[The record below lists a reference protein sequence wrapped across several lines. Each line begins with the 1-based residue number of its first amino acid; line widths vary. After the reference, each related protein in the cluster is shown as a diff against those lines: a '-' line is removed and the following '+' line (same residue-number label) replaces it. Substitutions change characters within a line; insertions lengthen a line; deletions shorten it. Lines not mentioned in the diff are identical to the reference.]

1 MAAGAYKGLT
11 IRIGADTTKF
21 TSALRSVNSVAFKT
35 QSELNKLTKAARI
48 DPGNV
53 TVATRQLG
61 VLGEKAIAVQ
71 NQFETMNQGIKSLGD
86 VNLKNSSGT
95 VAEMS
100 ERMKAFG
107 ESSIVAAEATKQA
120 YNQVDAE
127 LERVYKDIRE
137 MTNGEVDIRQ
147 VTNEGNFNQEY
158 LDSLRD
164 SLKIT
169 QDQYEAIMK
178 LKPAWTEARNAM
190 EDAANVAQYDK
201 MVNDAATYEATLA
214 SVNRELAKADRFKSF
229 KGIGD
234 SLQPINNQLTV
245 IGNAASMTATR
256 FEKLDKATKLNPTS
270 INAAAE
276 RFKALREAV
285 GLSEQKIDLL
295 KQKLSAYEAVG
306 IDKVAD
312 SFDSVEKEVTEAE
325 AAFAKATAELDK
337 LIESGVDTGEE
348 FDRMSQAADE
358 AQQRMDTAHACQQ
371 YRNLQT
377 ATVEEEAKLRSL
389 GDTADSEMQ
398 RVGTAAVNAARE
410 VGQLMQ
416 QLGQNIIQAS
426 TDVDSAYRDMR
437 KTVDG
442 TEEQYAELY
451 DAAMRYSQTHVTS
464 ADQMLEME
472 AIAGQVGITADALQ
486 NFAEVAANLDVAT
499 DIQAD
504 EIALKMGQIV
514 NVMSDL
520 NESNVQ
526 GFADALVDL
535 GNNMPAQESAIM
547 QIAQR
552 LSSVGDV
559 AGFTTPQILG
569 WAASIA
575 STGQRSEAAATGISN
590 TITSIQSAVSAG
602 GEDLDAFASMVNMS
616 ADEFKKS
623 WGEDASGTLRM
634 FVENI
639 KNLGPDAIAELEKL
653 GITGVRQTQTLL
665 GLAKTVENVDKA
677 IGMSQKAWDGFIDG
691 STGAGAAAEEAQ
703 KKAEG
708 FSGSMAKL
716 KNSAQILAASLGP
729 SLIPF
734 IDAATEVLQRLI
746 TFIDSLPSSTKSA
759 AVGVGTLLAAF
770 ATVEPIV
777 SALTG
782 HFSKLGGN
790 VLKNLIKGLGETKAY
805 VETTGNVFDIM
816 DDQIGNI
823 GSSISGAIGSV
834 KSFGGVIMA
843 LGESGV
849 IAAGAVG
856 ALAAVVAGIL
866 ISDFINAR
874 KHAEEFNASIDGIN
888 SATEDLGREMY
899 LGSDAVAQYA
909 DEWSAARVNMDE
921 YLSKLQE
928 HNAKNAETRSE
939 MGETIGLLS
948 KYQEILD
955 GAVGKGDAYT
965 GSVGELQWAL
975 DGLNEITGES
985 WSVQDVLKGKYEDE
999 TGAVHDLTTEID
1011 QLVEA
1016 RKREARTNAIEQ
1028 MLTEN
1033 YKAQME
1039 NEQAIRASS
1048 DAYKDHIDLMLE
1060 NRKYLSDDSYL
1071 KNMSNTEY
1079 IKWLQEN
1086 DEHTKGL
1093 IQDNKELRETG
1104 RELDEQEEELTHT
1117 LEGLVNTEAHA
1128 SGEMYGFRESVIR
1141 LNESMM
1147 ESLEAAGV
1155 TDEGIKK
1162 LSRGM
1167 NEAGVSA
1174 EDFAR
1179 ISNEQFAQMV
1189 EKSGGDINALLGEII
1204 SFNAQKFDDKYANV
1218 SYNGEWMVDAEGDR
1232 VEWNNATS
1240 QWEKVNV
1247 EVDTSGVDQGISDA
1261 EQKAENA
1268 DVTVTE
1274 TVEADTS
1281 QADAQIEQSKQQ
1293 AEGSDPVITPE
1304 VDTGEVAA
1312 QTEQAVEGANAKVT
1326 PEVDDTGTQA
1336 LTQQLQAA
1344 GNVTVNLDMG
1354 DAKENLDELAKDRT
1368 VNLSVATD
1376 EASMQAAASAISNA
1390 MAGTSASGKA
1400 SVDTSSAMSSIDALN
1415 RKLSSVPK
1423 NTNVNVSAKV
1433 SGKDKVDALTNSL
1446 KAVAKRWGASL
1457 NVSVS
1462 GREAVNSILF
1472 TLSQANGRHYSTT
1485 YDIYRVTHVSTKNEG
1500 KSATG
1505 GYFDPNN
1512 IPRHAAGIF
1521 TRPTLTNIGWV
1532 GEDGAE
1538 LYSGNSLVPLTNRKY
1553 SMPYIDD
1560 ISDAV
1565 AKKLGPVNS
1574 GNQITVTVTGVSS
1587 PDEVA
1592 DAIARKFQI
1601 LNL

>member
-1 MAAGAYKGLT
+1 
-11 IRIGADTTKF
+11 
-21 TSALRSVNSVAFKT
+21 
-35 QSELNKLTKAARI
+35 
-48 DPGNV
+48 
-53 TVATRQLG
+53 
-61 VLGEKAIAVQ
+61 
-71 NQFETMNQGIKSLGD
+71 
-86 VNLKNSSGT
+86 
-95 VAEMS
+95 
-100 ERMKAFG
+100 
-107 ESSIVAAEATKQA
+107 
-120 YNQVDAE
+120 
-127 LERVYKDIRE
+127 
-137 MTNGEVDIRQ
+137 
-147 VTNEGNFNQEY
+147 
-158 LDSLRD
+158 
-164 SLKIT
+164 
-169 QDQYEAIMK
+169 
-178 LKPAWTEARNAM
+178 
-190 EDAANVAQYDK
+190 
-201 MVNDAATYEATLA
+201 
-214 SVNRELAKADRFKSF
+214 
-229 KGIGD
+229 
-234 SLQPINNQLTV
+234 
-245 IGNAASMTATR
+245 MTA
-256 FEKLDKATKLNPTS
+256 E
-270 INAAAE
+270 
-276 RFKALREAV
+276 
-285 GLSEQKIDLL
+285 
-295 KQKLSAYEAVG
+295 
-306 IDKVAD
+306 
-312 SFDSVEKEVTEAE
+312 
-325 AAFAKATAELDK
+325 
-337 LIESGVDTGEE
+337 
-348 FDRMSQAADE
+348 
-358 AQQRMDTAHACQQ
+358 
-371 YRNLQT
+371 
-377 ATVEEEAKLRSL
+377 
-389 GDTADSEMQ
+389 
-398 RVGTAAVNAARE
+398 
-410 VGQLMQ
+410 
-416 QLGQNIIQAS
+416 
-426 TDVDSAYRDMR
+426 
-437 KTVDG
+437 
-442 TEEQYAELY
+442 
-451 DAAMRYSQTHVTS
+451 
-464 ADQMLEME
+464 
-472 AIAGQVGITADALQ
+472 
-486 NFAEVAANLDVAT
+486 
-499 DIQAD
+499 
-504 EIALKMGQIV
+504 
-514 NVMSDL
+514 
-520 NESNVQ
+520 
-526 GFADALVDL
+526 
-535 GNNMPAQESAIM
+535 
-547 QIAQR
+547 
-552 LSSVGDV
+552 
-559 AGFTTPQILG
+559 
-569 WAASIA
+569 
-575 STGQRSEAAATGISN
+575 
-590 TITSIQSAVSAG
+590 
-602 GEDLDAFASMVNMS
+602 
-616 ADEFKKS
+616 EFKKS
-623 WGEDASGTLRM
+623 WEEDASGTLRM

-677 IGMSQKAWDGFIDG
+677 IGMSQSAWDGFQNGTSGI
-691 STGAGAAAEEAQ
+691 GAAAEEAE
-703 KKAEG
+703 KKAQG
-708 FSGSMAKL
+708 FSGSLSKL
-716 KNSAQILAASLGP
+716 QNNVQILAASFGE
-729 SLIPF
+729 SLVPYM
-734 IDAATEVLQRLI
+734 DAASGILSKV
-746 TFIDSLPSSTKSA
+746 IDFVNGLSDETKGA
-759 AVGVGTLLAAF
+759 IVVFGGLATAF
-770 ATVEPIV
+770 ATIQPIA
-777 SALTG
+777 SALLNNFKSIAIG
-782 HFSKLGGN
+782 IQKFAIQKFIMLGSEVKKLGDAFLMAR
-790 VLKNLIKGLGETKAY
+790 VTPLSLGEAIVKVGAESGGL
-805 VETTGNVFDIM
+805 VGKISALSTTLM
-816 DDQIGNI
+816 TLA
-823 GSSISGAIGSV
+823 SSGALV
-834 KSFGGVIMA
+834 
-843 LGESGV
+843 
-849 IAAGAVG
+849 VG
-856 ALAAVVAGIL
+856 ALGAIAAVVAGTL
-866 ISDFINAR
+866 IKDFLDA
-874 KHAEEFNASIDGIN
+874 KAHAEQFESSIDGIN
-888 SATEDLGREMY
+888 DATEDLGREMY

-909 DEWSAARVNMDE
+909 DEWSAARINMDE

-928 HNAKNAETRSE
+928 HNRKNADTRSE

-965 GSVGELQWAL
+965 GSIGELQWAL

-999 TGAVHDLTTEID
+999 TGAVHDLTSEID

-1048 DAYKDHIDLMLE
+1048 DAYQDHIDLMLE

-1104 RELDEQEEELTHT
+1104 RELDEQEEDLTHT

-1128 SGEMYGFRESVIR
+1128 SGEMYGLRESVIR

-1189 EKSGGDINALLGEII
+1189 EKSGGDINTLLGEII
-1204 SFNAQKFDDKYANV
+1204 SFNAQQFDDKYANV
-1218 SYNGEWMVDAEGDR
+1218 HYDGQWMVDAEGDR

-1240 QWEKVNV
+1240 QWEKVSV

-1354 DAKENLDELAKDRT
+1354 DAKEKLDELAKDRT

-1433 SGKDKVDALTNSL
+1433 SGKEKVDALTNSL

-1457 NVSVS
+1457 NVSVY

-1472 TLSQANGRHYSTT
+1472 TLAQANGKHYSTT

-1521 TRPTLTNIGWV
+1521 TGPTLTNIGWV